1 MMEKITD
8 LSQVID
14 ELYHFDYAETLN
26 AGSVNKRDV
35 DPDN

>member
-26 AGSVNKRDV
+26 AALKTN
-35 DPDN
+35 